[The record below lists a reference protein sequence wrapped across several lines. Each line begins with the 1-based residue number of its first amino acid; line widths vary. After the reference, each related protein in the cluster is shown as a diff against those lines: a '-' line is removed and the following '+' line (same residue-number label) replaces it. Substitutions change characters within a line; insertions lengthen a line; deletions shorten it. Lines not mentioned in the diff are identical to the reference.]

1 MSYSPNSGND
11 AFEPLVIRG
20 LQVSYSR
27 QMVDQRTG
35 SVEIRSRWFV
45 NDPWELIAHA
55 ISKALP
61 AGRDRDAAQS
71 FRLQAEDYFHAST
84 TGRELAVKPV
94 LLYYAFLNLAKAYGV
109 SANQPAMAG
118 RVYHGIQCH
127 LNTISVMDTEIS
139 FNVGNNQTS
148 AYPELIRLLG
158 GDTTVLS
165 ASMRLGD
172 VAPQILTGHRLW
184 CNAASASER
193 FLSID
198 WLRLYHSL
206 SNKNTWI
213 MLDLT
218 RGNFSQLNLSVHDM
232 LSYAELVD
240 CEEVPTLADYPYI
253 RVRQRTAAPYIS
265 DPEESL
271 RTMIPHMQNNIWE
284 TVRFGSPYRKYYIYC
299 SPPTER
305 RARLPQIASIYLL
318 MFVLSYVTRYD
329 PGTFA
334 ELLDSD
340 YGPFIATF
348 ISESPM
354 QFLYLLSSEIMGRE
368 VSKPAII

>member
-1 MSYSPNSGND
+1 MSGSPNSAND

-35 SVEIRSRWFV
+35 SVRMRSRWFV

-84 TGRELAVKPV
+84 IGRELAVKPV

-118 RVYHGIQCH
+118 HVYHGIKCR
-127 LNTISVMDTEIS
+127 LNTTSVMDTQIS
-139 FNVGNNQTS
+139 FNIGNTQTS
-148 AYPELIRLLG
+148 AYRELIRLLG
-158 GDTTVLS
+158 GDTTVIS
-165 ASMRLGD
+165 TPMRLGD

-198 WLRLYHSL
+198 WFRLFHSP
-206 SNKNTWI
+206 SNRNVWI

-218 RGNFSQLNLSVHDM
+218 RNNFNQLNLSVHDM
-232 LSYAELVD
+232 LEYSALVD
-240 CEEVPTLADYPYI
+240 YEEVTTQDDYPYI

-265 DPEESL
+265 DPEETL
-271 RTMIPHMQNNIWE
+271 RTMIPPMQNNIWE

-299 SPPTER
+299 SPQTER
-305 RARLPQIASIYLL
+305 RARMPQIASIYLL

-329 PGTFA
+329 PGIFD

-348 ISESPM
+348 ISELPM
-354 QFLYLLSSEIMGRE
+354 QFLYLVSSEIMGRE

>member
-1 MSYSPNSGND
+1 
-11 AFEPLVIRG
+11 
-20 LQVSYSR
+20 
-27 QMVDQRTG
+27 
-35 SVEIRSRWFV
+35 
-45 NDPWELIAHA
+45 
-55 ISKALP
+55 
-61 AGRDRDAAQS
+61 
-71 FRLQAEDYFHAST
+71 
-84 TGRELAVKPV
+84 
-94 LLYYAFLNLAKAYGV
+94 
-109 SANQPAMAG
+109 MAG
-118 RVYHGIQCH
+118 RVYHGIHCS
-127 LNTISVMDTEIS
+127 LNNIAVLDTQIN

-148 AYPELIRLLG
+148 TFQELIRLLG
-158 GDTTVLS
+158 GDTAVL
-165 ASMRLGD
+165 ATPMRLGD

-198 WLRLYHSL
+198 WFRLYHSP
-206 SNKNTWI
+206 SNKNVWI

-218 RGNFSQLNLSVHDM
+218 KSNFSELNLSVQDM
-232 LSYAELVD
+232 LTYAGLVEY
-240 CEEVPTLADYPYI
+240 EEVSTRRDYPHI

-265 DPEESL
+265 DPEETL
-271 RTMIPHMQNNIWE
+271 RTIIPPIRNSIWE

-318 MFVLSYVTRYD
+318 MFILSYITRYD
-329 PGTFA
+329 PGTFDD
-334 ELLDSD
+334 LLDSD